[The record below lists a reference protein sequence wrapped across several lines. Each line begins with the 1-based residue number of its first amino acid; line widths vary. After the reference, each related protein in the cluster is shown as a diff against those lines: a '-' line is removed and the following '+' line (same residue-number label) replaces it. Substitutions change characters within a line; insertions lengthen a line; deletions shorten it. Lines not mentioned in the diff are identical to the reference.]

1 MENLLRLSQINVGF
15 RFREELGDISDL
27 AEKIRSTKGLKFNF
41 IVVEEISQGI
51 DPASGLEFKEYHL
64 LAGGR
69 RIKAYELLSSGH
81 SEAWGSHTPIQE
93 EMDHY
98 LSVPCTIL
106 KNLTPIDRLK
116 VEFIENMGR
125 KDFTWQEAA
134 VLVSELHKANVKLY
148 GVPSGGRGKS
158 GWSIRD
164 TAEFLGLLPS
174 VVVDYLKLAEGLLS
188 SPKIADIKQK
198 SKALSN
204 IKRQKQV
211 DIANLLDLGAYCSG
225 DVRLLCADSRKAL
238 LEVEDESV
246 DLIITDPPWGIKFEE
261 VTSDARTDAYVS
273 YDDKFDAME
282 NLEILTLCYQKLK
295 PNSPLYMFYSSQPE
309 KIIEGVELLTT
320 AGFNVERIPLI
331 WYKKHVLS
339 HMSGETR
346 HMINYEPILYAWK
359 GERPFLNHVS
369 RNVFEH
375 QVAYLNRIHSAEKS
389 ESLLAELIELHTEQ
403 GAMVLDPW
411 GGSCK
416 IADVCRRLLRRCL
429 VIEREPDLVKMST
442 MRLEGV

>member
-1 MENLLRLSQINVGF
+1 VQSLLRLSQIKVGF
-15 RFREELGDISDL
+15 RFREDLGDLSDL

-41 IVVEEISQGI
+41 VVVEEVEEGG
-51 DPASGLEFKEYHL
+51 DKVYHL

-69 RIKAYELLSSGH
+69 RVKVYELLSTGH
-81 SEAWGSHTPIQE
+81 SDVWGSYTPTQE

-98 LSVPCTIL
+98 LFVPCTIL
-106 KNLTPIDRLK
+106 KDLTPEDRLK

-125 KDFTWQEAA
+125 KDFTWQEACM
-134 VLVSELHKANVKLY
+134 LVSELHKRKVANF
-148 GVPSGGRGKS
+148 GNPSGGRGKS

-174 VVVDYLKLAEGLLS
+174 QVVDYLKLAEGLTS
-188 SPKIADIKQK
+188 SPKLAEIKQK

-204 IKRQKQV
+204 VKRQKQV
-211 DIANLLDLGAYCSG
+211 DLANLLNITDYTLG
-225 DVRLLCADSRKAL
+225 DVRVVCGDSSEVL

-246 DLIITDPPWGIKFEE
+246 DLIITDPPWGINFEE
-261 VTSDARTDAYVS
+261 VTTDARTDAYIS
-273 YDDKFDAME
+273 YDDKFDPME

-295 PNSPLYMFYSSQPE
+295 ENSPLYMFYSAIPE
-309 KIIEGVELLTT
+309 KVVEGVELLTT
-320 AGFNVERIPLI
+320 TGFKVERIPLI

-346 HMINYEPILYAWK
+346 HMINYESILYAWK
-359 GERPFLNHVS
+359 GERPFLNHTS
-369 RNVFEH
+369 RNIFEH

-389 ESLLAELIELHTEQ
+389 EALLAELIELHTEQ

-416 IADVCRRLLRRCL
+416 LADVCRKLLRRCL
-429 VIEREPDLVKMST
+429 VVEREPDLVKMAS